1 MPSPIGHALGGMAV
15 GWLID
20 PTSRGDGRA
29 ARVRLVAFGAA
40 GAAADL
46 DLLVGAHR
54 GPSHAL
60 CAALVVGLGAWAYGA
75 ALRRG
80 DAAHVRRLAVAVGLA
95 YASHTLLDWLG
106 RDTSPPLGIMALWPF
121 DRGYYES
128 RLHLFSPISRRYWL
142 PEFWIG
148 NFGALA
154 RELVILLPVGALVA
168 LLRRRPPAGA

>member
-1 MPSPIGHALGGMAV
+1 
-15 GWLID
+15 LID
-20 PTSRGDGRA
+20 PAARGDARA
-29 ARVRLVAFGAA
+29 AWLRLVAFGAA

-46 DLLVGAHR
+46 DLLVAAHR

-60 CAALVVGLGAWAYGA
+60 CAALVVGLGVWAYGA
-75 ALRRG
+75 AARSG

-121 DRGYYES
+121 DRGYHES
-128 RLHLFSPISRRYWL
+128 PLHLFFPISRRYRL
-142 PEFWIG
+142 REFWIG
-148 NFGALA
+148 NLAALA
-154 RELVILLPVGALVA
+154 RELEILLPIAALVA